1 MDQVSLRAEP
11 RTEFGSRIGRRLRRA
26 GAVPAVLYGR
36 GVEPVSVAVDQR
48 ALYAALHTEAGTNA
62 IINLAVTGTK
72 KPFLTVAREIQRHP
86 VRGEIAHV
94 DFISISLD
102 EEIHAEVALE
112 FIGLPIGVKRDAGIV
127 ETIRNSVNI
136 TALPLD
142 IPGHIT
148 IDISHLEVNMGVKV
162 NELPVLKGVRY
173 LDEPELD
180 LVQVIIPRIT
190 IEAVPVEVV
199 PEEGAEGAEGVAGV
213 AGVAGAAGAAG
224 AVPATE
230 ATKAT
235 KPAKGTK
242 ASKETD

>member
-1 MDQVSLRAEP
+1 MDQVSLRAKP
-11 RTEFGSRIGRRLRRA
+11 RTEFGSRIGRRLRRT
-26 GAVPAVLYGR
+26 GAVPAILYGR
-36 GVEPVSVAVDQR
+36 GVEPVSVAVDR
-48 ALYAALHTEAGTNA
+48 RELYAALHTEAGTNA
-62 IINLAVTGTK
+62 IINLEVTGTK

-112 FIGLPIGVKRDAGIV
+112 FVGLPIGVKRDAGIV

-136 TALPLD
+136 SALPLD

-148 IDISHLEVNMGVKV
+148 FDISHLEVNMGVKV
-162 NELPVLKGVRY
+162 SELPVLKGVRY

-199 PEEGAEGAEGVAGV
+199 PEEGAEGVE
-213 AGVAGAAGAAG
+213 G
-224 AVPATE
+224 AVPAAEGTE
-230 ATKAT
+230 A
-235 KPAKGTK
+235 AKGTK
-242 ASKETD
+242 PTKEAD